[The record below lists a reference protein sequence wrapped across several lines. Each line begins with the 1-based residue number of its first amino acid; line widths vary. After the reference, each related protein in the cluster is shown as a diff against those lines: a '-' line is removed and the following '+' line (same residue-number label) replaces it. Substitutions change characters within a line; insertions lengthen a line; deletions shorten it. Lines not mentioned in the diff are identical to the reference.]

1 MVGEMRRASS
11 TQMRFWAVKQDSVAR
26 NAVAYS
32 VCQDTPIKIQ

>member
-11 TQMRFWAVKQDSVAR
+11 TQMRFWAVNQDGSAN